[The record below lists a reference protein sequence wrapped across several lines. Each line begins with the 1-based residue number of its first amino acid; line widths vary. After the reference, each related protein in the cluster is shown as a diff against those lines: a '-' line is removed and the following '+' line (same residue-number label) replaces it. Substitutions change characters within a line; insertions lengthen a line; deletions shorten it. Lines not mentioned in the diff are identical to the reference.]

1 MVRMKTKRFL
11 FVRFFFFFSSK
22 ERESF
27 GTAAELERNKDMKK
41 YVVNVVS
48 FVYNKVLVRI

>member
-1 MVRMKTKRFL
+1 MFFCL
-11 FVRFFFFFSSK
+11 FVCFFFFSSK

>member
-1 MVRMKTKRFL
+1 M
-11 FVRFFFFFSSK
+11 FVHFFFFQAK
-22 ERESF
+22 KESF

>member
-1 MVRMKTKRFL
+1 MCFFVCSFFL
-11 FVRFFFFFSSK
+11 FFFFFSSK

-27 GTAAELERNKDMKK
+27 GTAAELERNKDMK

>member
-1 MVRMKTKRFL
+1 MCF
-11 FVRFFFFFSSK
+11 FVCSFFFFFSSK

-27 GTAAELERNKDMKK
+27 GTAAELERNKELKK